1 MNIGIVSSYF
11 YPWYGG
17 ITEHVYHQYTELINR
32 GHTVKI
38 ITPFDGG
45 DKLRNEDDLI
55 KIGKL
60 LTCLVN
66 GSVVKIPVVAGKR
79 ALIRRILNTNQ
90 FDIIHLHQPLFCSLG
105 LAFLSCIVAERNAG
119 RPTPAVIGTFHAYG
133 GTFERAIVGRM
144 QPFYKKFSYTFARKI
159 AVSSSSSEFIQRAL
173 PGSYQIIP
181 NGVDIHRFSSEK
193 NTVAKFNDGIP
204 NILFV
209 GRLEPRK
216 GIPVLLK
223 SLDFIQNYT
232 KSQFRLIVVGS
243 SCFLSYYQSL
253 VPARL
258 KTRVIFTGE
267 VSFEELPQ
275 YYKTSHIFCSPALY
289 GESFG
294 IVLIEAMAA
303 GLPVVASRN
312 DGYCKV
318 IQDGITGLLVTPQ
331 KPKALAAAIARLLDS
346 EKLRKKLAVRGKVE
360 ASQYSWSKIMD
371 KVEAVYRAVA

>member
-17 ITEHVYHQYTELINR
+17 ITEHVYHQYIELVNR

-45 DKLRNEDDLI
+45 DKLRNETDLI
-55 KIGKL
+55 QIGKM

-66 GSVVKIPVVAGKR
+66 GSVVKIPVIAGKR
-79 ALIRRILNTNQ
+79 ALIKKILQTNQ
-90 FDIIHLHQPLFCSLG
+90 FDIIHLHQPLFCPLG
-105 LAFLSCIVAERNAG
+105 LAFLSYIVAQRNAG
-119 RPTPAVIGTFHAYG
+119 QQTPAVVGTFHAYG
-133 GTFERAIVGRM
+133 GTFERAIIGRL
-144 QPFYKKFSYTFARKI
+144 QPFYKKFSYAFAHKI
-159 AVSSSSSEFIQRAL
+159 AVSTSSSEFIQRAL

-181 NGVDIHRFSSEK
+181 NGVDIQRFSSEK
-193 NTVAKFNDGIP
+193 NTVARFDDGIP

-223 SLDFIQNYT
+223 SIDLIQNYT
-232 KSQFRLIVVGS
+232 SSPFRLIVVGS

-253 VPARL
+253 VPVRF
-258 KTRVIFTGE
+258 KSRVVFTGE

-318 IQDGITGLLVTPQ
+318 IEDGVTGLLVSPQ
-331 KPKALAAAIARLLDS
+331 KPQALAAAIARLLDS
-346 EKLRKKLAVRGKVE
+346 EKLRRKLASRGKIE
-360 ASQYSWSKIMD
+360 ANQYSWSKIID

>member
-1 MNIGIVSSYF
+1 MNIGIVTSYF

-17 ITEHVYHQYTELINR
+17 ITEHVYHQYIELVKR

-45 DKLRNEDDLI
+45 DKLRNGTDLI
-55 KIGKL
+55 KIGKM

-66 GSVVKIPVVAGKR
+66 GSVVKIPVIAGKKG
-79 ALIRRILNTNQ
+79 LIKKILNTNQ

-105 LAFLSCIVAERNAG
+105 LAFLTCILAERKAG
-119 RPTPAVIGTFHAYG
+119 RRTPAVVGTFHAYG

-144 QPFYKKFSYTFARKI
+144 QPFYKKFSYAFARKI
-159 AVSSSSSEFIQRAL
+159 AVSASSSEFIQRAL

-181 NGVDIHRFSSEK
+181 NGVDIKRFSSEK
-193 NTVAKFNDGIP
+193 NTVTCFDDGTP

-223 SLDFIQNYT
+223 SLEFIQDYT
-232 KSQFRLIVVGS
+232 SSPFRLIIVGS
-243 SCFLSYYQSL
+243 SLFLSYYQSL
-253 VPARL
+253 IPVRL
-258 KTRVIFTGE
+258 KSRVIFTGE

-318 IQDGITGLLVTPQ
+318 IQDGVTGLLVSPQ
-331 KPKALAAAIARLLDS
+331 KPQALAAAIARLLDS
-346 EKLRKKLAVRGKVE
+346 KQLRKKLAGRGKIE
-360 ASQYSWSKIMD
+360 ANQYSWSKIID
-371 KVEAVYRAVA
+371 KVEDVYRAVA

>member
-17 ITEHVYHQYTELINR
+17 ITEHVYYQYTELVNR

-45 DKLRNEDDLI
+45 DKLRNKADLI
-55 KIGKL
+55 KIGKM

-66 GSVVKIPVVAGKR
+66 GSVVKIPVIAGKR
-79 ALIRRILNTNQ
+79 ALIKNILKTNR
-90 FDIIHLHQPLFCSLG
+90 FDVIHLHQPLFCSLG
-105 LAFLSCIVAERNAG
+105 LAFLSCIVAERRAG
-119 RPTPAVIGTFHAYG
+119 RWTPAVVGTFHAYG
-133 GTFERAIVGRM
+133 GTFERAIVKRM
-144 QPFYKKFSYTFARKI
+144 QPFYKKFSYAFARKI
-159 AVSSSSSEFIQRAL
+159 AVSASSSEFIQRAL

-193 NTVAKFNDGIP
+193 NTVARFDDGIP

-216 GIPVLLK
+216 GIPILLK
-223 SLDFIQNYT
+223 SLNLIQNYT
-232 KSQFRLIVVGS
+232 SSQFRLIVVGS
-243 SCFLSYYQSL
+243 SCFMSYYQSM
-253 VPARL
+253 VPANL
-258 KTRVIFTGE
+258 KSRVVFTGE

-303 GLPVVASRN
+303 GLPVVASGN
-312 DGYCKV
+312 DGYSKV
-318 IQDGITGLLVTPQ
+318 VQNGVTGLLVTPQ
-331 KPKALAAAIARLLDS
+331 KPQELAAAIARLLDS
-346 EKLRKKLAVRGKVE
+346 GKLRRKLAGRGKIE
-360 ASQYSWSKIMD
+360 ANQYSWSKVID